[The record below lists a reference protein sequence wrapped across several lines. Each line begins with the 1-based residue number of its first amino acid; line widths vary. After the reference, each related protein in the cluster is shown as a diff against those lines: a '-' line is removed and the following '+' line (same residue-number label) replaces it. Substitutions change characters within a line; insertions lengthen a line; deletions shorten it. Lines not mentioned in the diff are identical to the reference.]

1 MLITYRV
8 LNQLLYVIIPD
19 GEKRMWTLD
28 WRLNMPVQLYYNFIF
43 SLNTNLSVSARTVSE
58 EFSSSGDSKTEEE
71 QEKRSPKEK
80 EGKDKDKERDEG
92 KRTPGPRLNIKT
104 VLSTYGDFHVKDKT
118 AVRTSYL

>member
-43 SLNTNLSVSARTVSE
+43 SLNPNLSVSARTVSE

-92 KRTPGPRLNIKT
+92 NRTPGPRLNIKT